1 MSIYTKP
8 KRRRN
13 GPADDGLPEQMRYMD
28 TGCEASM
35 SCLECP
41 LPRCRFDDPAWYHA
55 YKLRERD
62 EEMVWAYRY
71 ENLHAFE
78 VASRFGVS
86 VRTVHRALR
95 RMQAEPLAAA
105 A

>member
-1 MSIYTKP
+1 MSIYTNP
-8 KRRRN
+8 RDRRYE
-13 GPADDGLPEQMRYMD
+13 PAMDGLPEQIRYAD

-41 LPRCRFDDPAWYHA
+41 LPRCRFDDPAWYQA

-62 EEMVWAYRY
+62 EEIAWACQY
-71 ENLHAFE
+71 ENLQAFE
-78 VASRFGVS
+78 VANRFGIS

-95 RMQAEPLAAA
+95 RMQTMPLAA
-105 A
+105 